1 MNRFKKF
8 VAVPSTLFVVA
19 SFFAALSCAGC
30 GDSGTYAGTSE
41 ETNEVAEN
49 ESSSS
54 IDEGVSSS
62 SAEFEASSSS
72 VSSGR
77 LVISSGVEENMSS
90 SSGQNKSSAD
100 FNSPSEASSSSE
112 SSDSRPTIIPSE
124 RKNGSLD
131 YYLHLFALSDGK
143 FDSNVMATAVV
154 RDSNRDSDRDT
165 GVNPPNANSHSAS
178 ATEFDAVD
186 QVHRFVKQNVAALKY
201 LFPKASQ
208 EYVELAAA
216 IADGSADEN
225 CGLYLLNVRGDENS
239 AGHILAEITS
249 HTATVLDIAADGC
262 KQTTQN
268 SLVRFLFAFCGEIDR
283 DPEIKR
289 ITVNGNLSAKS
300 CSALNDNSEWVK

>member
-19 SFFAALSCAGC
+19 SFFAALFCVGC

-100 FNSPSEASSSSE
+100 FNSPSEVSSSSE
-112 SSDSRPTIIPSE
+112 FSDSRSTIIPSE

-154 RDSNRDSDRDT
+154 RDSDRDAE
-165 GVNPPNANSHSAS
+165 VNPPNANSHTAS

-225 CGLYLLNVRGDENS
+225 CGLYMLNVRGDENS